1 MKQSHFIDPILSN
14 PFRIHRSPMNRR
26 KETPGFTLAELLV
39 VLAIIGLLAAI
50 LLPTLAGA
58 RRRAEG
64 AACKSNLRQ
73 ITLGAIMYTEDADG
87 QLPWNLSDSYYSL
100 PFDRVPGWT
109 KHWLDYDPNN
119 HVNTNES
126 YLVGLGGG
134 RLGAHNKDV
143 RSYHCPSDRSVV
155 TINGTPYPRTR
166 SYSMNWFMGNHGT
179 GFTTQRK
186 SVFDMAWMHE
196 VSRPSHFFYFIDEQE
211 DSLSGGYFLV
221 ADPVWGDWYW
231 GSLPGSRHGPAANM
245 SFLDGHVETKRW
257 QDKRTLIPVVGKKWT
272 QSPRHPGNQD
282 IVWLRERATIP
293 LQPSP

>member
-1 MKQSHFIDPILSN
+1 
-14 PFRIHRSPMNRR
+14 MNRR
-26 KETPGFTLAELLV
+26 KESSGFTLIELLV

-73 ITLGAIMYTEDADG
+73 ITLGAIMYTGDADG
-87 QLPWNLSDSYYSL
+87 QLPWNLSDTYYLS
-100 PFDRVPGWT
+100 PFNQVPGWT
-109 KHWLDYDPNN
+109 KGYINYDPNN
-119 HVNTNES
+119 HVNTNAS
-126 YLVGLGGG
+126 YVVGIGGG
-134 RLGAHNKDV
+134 RLGAYNTDV

-166 SYSMNWFMGNHGT
+166 SYSMNWNMGNHGT

-186 SVFDMAWMHE
+186 SGFAMAWMHE

-211 DSLSGGYFLV
+211 DSLSGGFFRI
-221 ADPVWGDWYW
+221 AEPSSGYW
-231 GSLPGSRHGPAANM
+231 GSLPGLRHGSSANM

-257 QDKRTLIPVVGKKWT
+257 KDRRTMIPVTGIALVE
-272 QSPRHPGNQD
+272 SPRQSGNQD
-282 IVWLRERATIP
+282 IIWLRDRATIP
-293 LQPSP
+293 YLGPVPPRSP

>member
-1 MKQSHFIDPILSN
+1 
-14 PFRIHRSPMNRR
+14 MNRP
-26 KETPGFTLAELLV
+26 KEEPGFTLIELLV

-73 ITLGAIMYTEDADG
+73 ITLGAIMYTGDADG
-87 QLPWNLSDSYYSL
+87 QLPWNLSDSYYLS
-100 PFDRVPGWT
+100 PFEQVPGWT
-109 KHWLDYDPNN
+109 KGYINYDPDN
-119 HVNTNES
+119 HVNTNAS
-126 YLVGLGGG
+126 YVVGIGGG
-134 RLGAHNKDV
+134 RLGAYNTDV

-166 SYSMNWFMGNHGT
+166 SYSMNWNMGNHGT

-186 SVFDMAWMHE
+186 SGFAMAWMHE

-211 DSLSGGYFLV
+211 DSV
-221 ADPVWGDWYW
+221 AVGFFAVNTPSFGHWSWISV
-231 GSLPGSRHGPAANM
+231 PGSRHGPAANM

-257 QDKRTLIPVVGKKWT
+257 QDRRTVIPVTGKPLSSAPY
-272 QSPRHPGNQD
+272 QPNNQD
-282 IVWLRERATIP
+282 LVWLRDRATIP
-293 LQPSP
+293 YLGPVPPRSP